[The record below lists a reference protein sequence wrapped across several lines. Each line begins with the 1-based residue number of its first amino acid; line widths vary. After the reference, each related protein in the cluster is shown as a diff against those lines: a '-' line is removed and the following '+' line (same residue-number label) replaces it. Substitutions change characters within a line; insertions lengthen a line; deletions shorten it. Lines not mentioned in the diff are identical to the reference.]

1 MMKVS
6 DCQFIQ
12 NDYSFPELLPVIQ
25 SGKKVVLYGAGTA
38 PSSYARIAIPAFR
51 SFGIEPIAFVDDD
64 LDRQGEEFLGIK
76 VKPPSYIESLG
87 SDAMVFLSSN
97 YFESIARTIKTIGK
111 TENIYSCT
119 GILRAVNE
127 DAYTEVMSFE
137 EVQRRLHTHTSK
149 LNRIQA
155 MSRDE
160 NSALILNAIDIQVTE
175 RCTMKCIDCSNLMQY
190 YKKPKDADQ
199 ELLED
204 NVEKIL
210 SAVDKIYDVRILGGE
225 PFLYKHLPK
234 LLEMICES
242 AKVSRITVYT
252 NATFVPKPEILEAL
266 KNNII
271 EVEITDYDEL
281 SRNRLKMIDTFKEHK
296 IRFIDHKPQNWTDSA
311 RVVKSG
317 KKGKELALMFERCCV
332 NDVLSLLHG
341 RIYHCPFSA
350 NAHNLEAIPV
360 DKTDWIDLSETK
372 NPTDLRLAISKF
384 YFGKAFQS
392 ACKFCL
398 GRDFEQPKV
407 IPALQ
412 TKKPIDIPIV
422 FSV

>member
-1 MMKVS
+1 
-6 DCQFIQ
+6 
-12 NDYSFPELLPVIQ
+12 
-25 SGKKVVLYGAGTA
+25 
-38 PSSYARIAIPAFR
+38 
-51 SFGIEPIAFVDDD
+51 
-64 LDRQGEEFLGIK
+64 
-76 VKPPSYIESLG
+76 
-87 SDAMVFLSSN
+87 
-97 YFESIARTIKTIGK
+97 
-111 TENIYSCT
+111 
-119 GILRAVNE
+119 
-127 DAYTEVMSFE
+127 
-137 EVQRRLHTHTSK
+137 
-149 LNRIQA
+149 
-155 MSRDE
+155 
-160 NSALILNAIDIQVTE
+160 
-175 RCTMKCIDCSNLMQY
+175 MQY

-311 RVVKSG
+311 RVVKSE

>member
-1 MMKVS
+1 MIKVS

-12 NDYSFPELLPVIQ
+12 NDYSFLELLPDIKKGRKVI
-25 SGKKVVLYGAGTA
+25 LYGAGTA

-64 LDRQGEEFLGIK
+64 LDRQGEEFLGIT
-76 VKPPSYIESLG
+76 VMSPSYIETLD
-87 SDAMVFLSSN
+87 SDPMIFLSSN
-97 YFESIARTIKTIGK
+97 YFESIARTIKTTGK
-111 TENIYSCT
+111 TENIFSCT
-119 GILRAVNE
+119 GILRVVPE
-127 DAYTEVMSFE
+127 SAYTNIMSFE

-155 MSRDE
+155 MGRDE
-160 NSALILNAIDIQVTE
+160 NSSLILNAIDIQVTE

-190 YKKPKDADQ
+190 YKKPKDAEQ

-204 NVEKIL
+204 NVKKIL
-210 SAVDKIYDVRILGGE
+210 GAVDKIYDLRILGGE

-234 LLEMICES
+234 LLAMICES
-242 AKVSRITVYT
+242 SKVSRITVYT
-252 NATFVPKPEILEAL
+252 NATFVPKPEVLESL
-266 KNNII
+266 KNPLI

-281 SRNRLKMIDTFKEHK
+281 SRNRLKMIDTFKKHK
-296 IRFIDHKPQNWTDSA
+296 IRYIDHKPQNWTDSA
-311 RVVKSG
+311 RVVKSE

-341 RIYHCPFSA
+341 RLYHCPFSA
-350 NAHNLEAIPV
+350 NAHNLEAIPS
-360 DKTDWIDLSETK
+360 DNTDWIDLSTIKEPK
-372 NPTDLRLAISKF
+372 DLRLAIGKF

-412 TKKPIDIPIV
+412 TKKPIEIPIV
-422 FSV
+422 FTA

>member
-6 DCQFIQ
+6 NCQFIQ
-12 NDYSFPELLPVIQ
+12 NDYSFPELLPEIKN
-25 SGKKVVLYGAGTA
+25 GKKVVLYGAGTA

-64 LDRQGEEFLGIK
+64 LERHGKEFLGIE
-76 VKPPSYIESLG
+76 VFPPSFINSIDSETLI
-87 SDAMVFLSSN
+87 FLSSN
-97 YFESIARTIKTIGK
+97 YFESIARTIETFGK

-119 GILRAVNE
+119 GILRVVPESAF
-127 DAYTEVMSFE
+127 TEVMSFE

-155 MSRDE
+155 MGRDQ
-160 NSALILNAIDIQVTE
+160 NSSLILNALDIQVTE

-190 YKKPKDADQ
+190 YKKPKDASKEQ
-199 ELLED
+199 LED
-204 NVEKIL
+204 NVLNIL
-210 SAVDKIYDVRILGGE
+210 QAVDKIYDARILGGE
-225 PFLYKHLPK
+225 PFLYKHLPE
-234 LLEMICES
+234 LLEMLCSSE
-242 AKVSRITVYT
+242 KVPRVTIYT
-252 NATFVPKPEILEAL
+252 NATFVPKPEILQAL
-266 KNNII
+266 KHHAV

-281 SRNRLKMIDTFKEHK
+281 SRNRLKMIETFKKEN

-311 RVVKSG
+311 RVVKNG
-317 KKGKELALMFERCCV
+317 KNGKELALMFEKCCV

-341 RIYHCPFSA
+341 KLYHCPFSA
-350 NAHNLEAIPV
+350 NAHNLSAIPT
-360 DKTDWIDLSETK
+360 DKTDWIDLADTK
-372 NPTDLRLAISKF
+372 NPKELRAKILKF

-422 FSV
+422 FSA